1 MSSGYERL
9 FGDALSDFRSSPISR
24 QVSPLGAFTRVEL
37 QTETRPGL
45 GARALPLPQIARL
58 EVRLENLGVEEIAG
72 RLSRLETPPLQR
84 PGCLHFSGFRLLHRK
99 LRTFKRECLESCCFI
114 PVYLQVRTW
123 RVLSLDGEF

>member
-1 MSSGYERL
+1 MLDCKVHRQPERAAIVANRVQQ
-9 FGDALSDFRSSPISR
+9 ALAVPQKPR
-24 QVSPLGAFTRVEL
+24 L
-37 QTETRPGL
+37 QL
-45 GARALPLPQIARL
+45 RL
-58 EVRLENLGVEEIAG
+58 EDLGVEGYGG
-72 RLSRLETPPLQR
+72 RLSRFETPPLRR